1 MKPLR
6 TGIVGAGFG
15 AIAHLPA
22 LRLHPRFEVVA
33 IASPTK
39 ASAVAEQEGIPHAF
53 RSCQEML
60 AGCELDVVTVA
71 SPPFAHAQD
80 VLASLA
86 AHKHVLCEKPFALS
100 VEEARAMRDA
110 AIAAGTA
117 CGISHEFRFIAQIAA
132 VKELVA
138 NGHLGALRNIEIT
151 MLRTTL
157 RAEERRQRSWWFER
171 ERGGGL
177 AGAILSHLIDQA
189 NWIAGGAPL
198 RSAGISRTANP
209 QRLDDAGTFTST
221 VDDGSAA
228 IVEYEDSAISRLC
241 ADGTAAVDAYTL
253 AVHGER
259 RTAVASGTDLD
270 DLTLYTV
277 DGESTDEL
285 TCKTS
290 PYDAHS
296 SISFNVPLLMELY
309 GELVKRIEGKRNDL
323 PTFDD
328 GLATQRVL
336 ASAGYGS

>member
-6 TGIVGAGFG
+6 TGIVGTGFG

-22 LRLHPRFEVVA
+22 LRLHPHFEVVA
-33 IASPTK
+33 IASPSK
-39 ASAVAEQEGIPHAF
+39 AAAVAEEERIPHAF

-60 AGCELDVVTVA
+60 AGCELDLVTVA

-86 AHKHVLCEKPFALS
+86 ARKHVLCEKPFAMS
-100 VEEARAMRDA
+100 VEEAQAMRDA
-110 AIAAGTA
+110 AAAAGTA

-132 VKELVA
+132 IKELVA
-138 NGHLGALRNIEIT
+138 NGHLGALRNIDVT

-157 RAEERRQRSWWFER
+157 RAGERRERSWWFER
-171 ERGGGL
+171 ARGGGL

-189 NWIAGGAPL
+189 NWIAGRAPI

-209 QRLDDAGTFTST
+209 HRSDDAGTFTST

-228 IVEYEDSAISRLC
+228 IVEYEDRAIARLC
-241 ADGTAAVDAYTL
+241 ADATAAVDGYTL

-259 RTAVASGTDLD
+259 RTAVASGPNLVDV
-270 DLTLYTV
+270 TLYTV
-277 DGESTDEL
+277 DGDGTDEL
-285 TCKTS
+285 TCKPS
-290 PYDAHS
+290 PYDAQS
-296 SISFNVPLLMELY
+296 SINPNVPLLMELY
-309 GELVKRIEGKRNDL
+309 DELVKQIEGKPNAL
-323 PTFDD
+323 PTFDE
-328 GLATQRVL
+328 GLATQTVL

>member
-33 IASPTK
+33 IASPSK
-39 ASAVAEQEGIPHAF
+39 AAAVAEQERIPHAF

-71 SPPFAHAQD
+71 SPPFAHTQD

-86 AHKHVLCEKPFALS
+86 ARKHVLCEKPFATS

-110 AIAAGTA
+110 AVAAGTA

-132 VKELVA
+132 IKELVA
-138 NGHLGALRNIEIT
+138 NGHLGALRNIEVT

-157 RAEERRQRSWWFER
+157 RAGERRERSWWFER
-171 ERGGGL
+171 ARGGGL
-177 AGAILSHLIDQA
+177 AGALLSHLIDQA
-189 NWIAGGAPL
+189 NWIAGRAPL

-209 QRLDDAGTFTST
+209 QRRDDAGTFTST

-228 IVEYEDSAISRLC
+228 IVEYEDRTIARLC
-241 ADGTAAVDAYTL
+241 ADATATVDGYTL

-259 RTAVASGTDLD
+259 RTAVASGPNLVDV
-270 DLTLYTV
+270 TLFTI
-277 DGESTDEL
+277 DGDGTDEL
-285 TCKTS
+285 TCKPS
-290 PYDAHS
+290 PYDAQS
-296 SISFNVPLLMELY
+296 SINANVPLLMELY
-309 GELVKRIEGKRNDL
+309 DELVKQIEGKPNAL

-328 GLATQRVL
+328 GLATQTVL